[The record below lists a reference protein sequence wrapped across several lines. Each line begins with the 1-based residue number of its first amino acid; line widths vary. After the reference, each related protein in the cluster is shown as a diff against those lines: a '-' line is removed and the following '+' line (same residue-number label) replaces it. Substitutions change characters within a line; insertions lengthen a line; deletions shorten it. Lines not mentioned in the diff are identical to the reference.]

1 MNFPK
6 RRNIQEELRQK
17 LIIVGSKNP
26 VKISSTEAAF
36 HQAFVG
42 SFLVEGLNVGS
53 GVSDQPFGDVETF
66 EGAMNRAKN
75 AKAVFPEADYWVGI
89 EGGVDLDAGEMQAF
103 AWVVVLDKS
112 EKIGKSKTSSFFLPK
127 AIVDLVESGLELGEA
142 DDKVFDRTNS
152 KQGNGAVGI
161 LTNGAVDRKEYYQQ
175 AVILAL
181 IPFIKEDL
189 F

>member
-26 VKISSTEAAF
+26 VKISSTDAAF
-36 HQAFVG
+36 HQAFTG
-42 SFLVEGLNVGS
+42 AFLVEGLNVGS
-53 GVSDQPFGDVETF
+53 GVSDQPWGDEETY
-66 EGAMNRAKN
+66 EGAANRAKN
-75 AKAVFPEADYWVGI
+75 AKLVFPEADFWVGI
-89 EGGVDLDAGEMQAF
+89 EGGVALIDGEMQAF

-112 EKIGKSKTSSFFLPK
+112 DKIGKSKTSTFFLPQ
-127 AIVDLVESGLELGEA
+127 AIVELVESGMELGEA
-142 DDKVFDRTNS
+142 DDKVFERTNS

-161 LTNGAVDRKEYYQQ
+161 LTNGAIDRKAYYEQ
-175 AVILAL
+175 AIVLAL